1 MGIPLGFVPS
11 VPPKPHAGWPM
22 EVVSVLLARV
32 CERVIRDG
40 ALTLIDADGRTH
52 RFGRASRPA
61 DVVVRLHER
70 GLHHRLLVSPC
81 LALGE
86 AYVDGTLT
94 VERGGIYELLELFAC
109 HRAALDA
116 HAWSRVRRAID
127 RSSSLLERWAKA
139 PDPHEVPE
147 DLHDDILDWDR
158 QTSSAYFS
166 DPRMTLEEAQ
176 QAKKHH
182 IASKL
187 LLRPGQRVLEIGSGF
202 GGLSLHLAD
211 AEHVDVTGITRSPTQ
226 LAVSRRRALEA
237 ELGER
242 AAFHLRDL
250 DDERG
255 TYDRVVSVG
264 AFEHLRA
271 PRRDAFFQKIH
282 DLLADDGVAVVHSIG
297 RADGAAEANAW
308 VRRYVSREVSIP
320 LLSDVLPAI
329 ERARLWVTDV
339 EILRLHYAETLRHW
353 RRRLVSKWDPIAA
366 RHDHGPRFCR
376 RWEFH
381 LALAEAGFR
390 KGGLMVY
397 ELQLARRVDAVPL
410 TRDYL
415 YERTQGSEL
424 GVDVAA

>member
-1 MGIPLGFVPS
+1 M
-11 VPPKPHAGWPM
+11 
-22 EVVSVLLARV
+22 LLARV

-61 DVVVRLHER
+61 DVVVRLHDR
-70 GLHHRLLVSPC
+70 SLHHRLLVSPC

-86 AYVDGTLT
+86 AYVDGSLT
-94 VERGGIYELLELFAC
+94 VERGGIYELLDLLAC

-116 HAWSRVRRAID
+116 HAWSRVRHAIE
-127 RSSSLLERWAKA
+127 RSSAVLERYTSA
-139 PDPHEVPE
+139 PSPERHVVPE

-158 QTSSAYFS
+158 QTSCAYFS

-187 LLRPGQRVLEIGSGF
+187 LLRPGQRVLDIGSGF
-202 GGLSLHLAD
+202 GGLALHLAD
-211 AEHVDVTGITRSPTQ
+211 AEHVEVTGITHSPSE

-242 AAFHLRDL
+242 ASFHLRDL
-250 DDERG
+250 ADERG

-264 AFEHLRA
+264 TFEHIQA
-271 PRRDAFFQKIH
+271 SQRDAFFQKIH
-282 DLLADDGVAVVHSIG
+282 DVLVDDGIAVVHSIG
-297 RADGAAEANAW
+297 RADGTHEANAW
-308 VRRYVSREVSIP
+308 VRKYVSRDVSIP

-353 RRRLVSKWDPIAA
+353 RRRLVSKWDQIAS
-366 RHDHGPRFCR
+366 RHDPRFCR

-390 KGGLMVY
+390 KGGLMVFQ
-397 ELQLARRVDAVPL
+397 LQLARRVDAVPL

-424 GVDVAA
+424 GVDAAA